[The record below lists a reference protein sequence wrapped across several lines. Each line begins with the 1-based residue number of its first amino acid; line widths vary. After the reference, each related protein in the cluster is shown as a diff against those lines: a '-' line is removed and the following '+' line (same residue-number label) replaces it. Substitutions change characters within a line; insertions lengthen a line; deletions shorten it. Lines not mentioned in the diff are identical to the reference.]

1 MSSRTTGKKSGTRSG
16 TQTASHPVVSLM
28 HPPSR
33 RWKRV
38 AGGLV
43 VAALVFSAGWTLGKG
58 SAEQASARSAAQAAT
73 QAANQAAAQQRQV
86 CDGYFGTP
94 AAVAKEL
101 GAPRLQL
108 DAAGGSISTGSMV
121 CDYLAPT
128 GKHTST
134 VAVVLGV
141 FEVNPGNPSA
151 VKGTTSSVVVSSG
164 SLWGIAASSSQHIVI
179 TAAQKPWLTAAVR
192 RVGAALKSGGL

>member
-1 MSSRTTGKKSGTRSG
+1 MSSRTTGKKSGTQSG
-16 TQTASHPVVSLM
+16 TQSRTETASHPVVSLI

-58 SAEQASARSAAQAAT
+58 SAERSTAHAAT
-73 QAANQAAAQQRQV
+73 QAATQAAAQQRQV

-108 DAAGGSISTGSMV
+108 DATDSSTSINSMV

-141 FEVNPGNPSA
+141 FEMNPGNPSA

-164 SLWGIAASSSQHIVI
+164 SLWGIAASSSKHIVI

-192 RVGAALKSGGL
+192 RVGAALRPGG

>member
-1 MSSRTTGKKSGTRSG
+1 MSSRTTRKKSGTQSG
-16 TQTASHPVVSLM
+16 TETPIHPVVSLM

-58 SAEQASARSAAQAAT
+58 SAEQASARST
-73 QAANQAAAQQRQV
+73 SQAANQAAAQQRQV

-164 SLWGIAASSSQHIVI
+164 SLWGIAASSSKHIVI

-192 RVGAALKSGGL
+192 RVGAALRPGG